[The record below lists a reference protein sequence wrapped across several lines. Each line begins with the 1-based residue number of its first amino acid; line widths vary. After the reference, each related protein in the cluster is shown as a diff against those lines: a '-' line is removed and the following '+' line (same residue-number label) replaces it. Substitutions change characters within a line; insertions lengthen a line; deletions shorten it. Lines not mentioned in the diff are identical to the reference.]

1 MTGVSALGPWSG
13 HKVLK
18 AQGIAMGEL
27 TDTPEGVVGM
37 PPMVHMPKRGPWAE
51 TIARTAALLPGMP
64 VELGTHGW
72 KLADRPGA
80 DLERSRALLREDLDA
95 LAVCA
100 DGWTG
105 PLVLTVRGPWT
116 LSSVL
121 YLARGDRVLSDRG
134 AVRDVLASLG
144 EGIAELLGSMR
155 TAVPGARLTVV
166 LREPLLPDV
175 LGGAIPT
182 FSGHGRLPAIERVDV
197 SEGLRAV
204 IDGSRAG
211 GADHVV
217 VHGGARFASRSL
229 KAMAAA
235 GADSV
240 GVGLAAVQRAQWEQ
254 IAGIVEAG
262 TGLWLGLPR
271 DKPRKGGPDI
281 ARLARSV
288 HKPWTTVGL
297 PAKGLADV
305 VVHTD
310 TSGTGD
316 QVVTTLQDVRAEID
330 IAIKVAS
337 EVAARAAE

>member
-18 AQGIAMGEL
+18 AQGIAIGEL
-27 TDTPEGVVGM
+27 TDTPQGVVGM
-37 PPMVHMPKRGPWAE
+37 PPMVHMPKRGPWAQ
-51 TIARTAALLPGMP
+51 TIARTASLLPGMP
-64 VELGTHGW
+64 IELGTHGW

-80 DLERSRALLREDLDA
+80 DLERARALLREDLDA
-95 LAVCA
+95 LASCA

-116 LSSVL
+116 LSSIL
-121 YLARGDRVLSDRG
+121 YLARGDRVLGDRG

-144 EGIAELLGSMR
+144 EGIAELLGSVR
-155 TAVPGARLTVV
+155 TAVPGAALTVV

-175 LGGAIPT
+175 LGGVIPT
-182 FSGHGRLPAIERVDV
+182 FSGHGRLPAVERTTV

-204 IDGSRAG
+204 VVGARAG
-211 GADHVV
+211 SADQVV

-229 KAMAAA
+229 KAMSAA

-240 GVGLAAVQRAQWEQ
+240 GVGLAAVQGAQWEQ
-254 IAGIVEAG
+254 LAAIVESG

-297 PAKGLADV
+297 PAAGLADV

-316 QVVTTLQDVRAEID
+316 QVLTTLQDIRAEIA

-337 EVAARAAE
+337 EIAARAAE

>member
-18 AQGIAMGEL
+18 AQGIALGEL
-27 TDTPEGVVGM
+27 SETPEGVTGL
-37 PPMVHMPKRGPWAE
+37 PPMVHMPKRGPWAQ
-51 TIARTAALLPGMP
+51 TIARTAALLPEMP

-80 DLERSRALLREDLDA
+80 DLEHARALLREDLDA

-116 LSSVL
+116 LSASL
-121 YLARGDRVLSDRG
+121 YLARGDRVLGDHG
-134 AVRDVLASLG
+134 AVRDVVASLG
-144 EGIAELLGSMR
+144 EGIAGLLASVR
-155 TAVPGARLTVV
+155 TAVPGAPLVVV
-166 LREPLLPDV
+166 LREPQLPDV

-182 FSGHGRLPAIERVDV
+182 FSGHGRLPEIAREQV
-197 SEGLRAV
+197 SEGLRSVVSAA
-204 IDGSRAG
+204 RAG
-211 GADHVV
+211 GAGQVV

-240 GVGLAAVQRAQWEQ
+240 GVAMAAVQAAQWEQ
-254 IAGIVEAG
+254 VAAVVESG
-262 TGLWLGLPR
+262 TGLWFGLPR

-281 ARLARSV
+281 ERLARMV
-288 HKPWTTVGL
+288 HKPWRAVGL
-297 PAKGLADV
+297 PAAGLADV

-310 TSGTGD
+310 TSGNGD
-316 QVVTTLQDVRAEID
+316 QVVATLQDARAEIA
-330 IAIKVAS
+330 IAIKVAR
-337 EVAARAAE
+337 ELAGRAEG

>member
-13 HKVLK
+13 HKVHK
-18 AQGIAMGEL
+18 AQAIAIGEL
-27 TDTPEGVVGM
+27 TDTPDGVVGM
-37 PPMVHMPKRGPWAE
+37 PPMVHMPKRGPWAQ

-80 DLERSRALLREDLDA
+80 DLEHVRALLREDLDA
-95 LAVCA
+95 LAECA
-100 DGWTG
+100 DGWKG
-105 PLVLTVRGPWT
+105 PVVLTVRGPWT

-134 AVRDVLASLG
+134 AVRDVIGSLAEGIGEMLAS
-144 EGIAELLGSMR
+144 MR
-155 TAVPGARLTVV
+155 AAVPGAPLTVV

-182 FSGHGRLPAIERVDV
+182 FSGHSRLAAITRDDV

-204 IDGSRAG
+204 VTGARAG
-211 GADHVV
+211 GAERVV

-229 KAMAAA
+229 KAMAGA

-240 GVGLAAVQRAQWEQ
+240 GVGLAAVQGAQWEQ
-254 IAGIVEAG
+254 IAAIIESG

-271 DKPRKGGPDI
+271 DQPRKGGPDI
-281 ARLARSV
+281 EKLARMIY
-288 HKPWTTVGL
+288 KPWAALGL
-297 PAKGLADV
+297 PAAGLADV
-305 VVHTD
+305 VVHTE

-316 QVVTTLQDVRAEID
+316 QVVATLQDARAEIA
-330 IAIKVAS
+330 IAIKVAT
-337 EVAARAAE
+337 ELAARAAE